1 MAELDD
7 WLAGLERILQQMSAY
22 YKSGNYGSIGM

>member
-7 WLAGLERILQQMSAY
+7 WLAGLERILQQMADF
-22 YKSGNYGSIGM
+22 YKTDDYGSIGM